1 MSDEAPASALSL
13 GARVAAIQVA
23 VSALCWMGVGLFNAK
38 GTWLLEPSQEKLAA
52 TLLLHQLP
60 VVGVIGAVLIPVLLS
75 LRLVHEASGP
85 GLLDADYLKR
95 VLGFPQDGALAGLV
109 TSVVVFL
116 FAGWELRRSCAIP
129 PIESAKI
136 GALGILTGTLLSVLS
151 YFCLQAAVQPLIRHA
166 IDRGAMAP
174 QRPTFPIRKKIL
186 AVCIAV
192 ALIVAGLFGMDA
204 LTWSQRYTEEKTA
217 TEAVRLAG
225 DMARS
230 IRENPPQGREGWRS
244 FFGGRIKP
252 EGAVLYAQG
261 AGGNILATEP
271 RDVSGIEAYLLR
283 SDFFTSGSKAPVDGS
298 FVSRWGDVRIVA
310 RAPSGVN
317 GSVGIILRTDP
328 SVLRRVIGSL
338 LLVTVEAGLA
348 ALLLAWIS
356 GAGMT
361 GPLRRLALNAEAFAS
376 AETNTFD
383 AVPVVTDDEISNLAA
398 AFDRMAVARRE
409 AQKQLQDAG
418 RRAERDEVLARVAH
432 EVRNPIFG
440 ITSTV
445 AALETEIGD
454 GRHAEYFTVL
464 RAECQRISSLVDEM
478 LSPRLRLGPGSV
490 TDLKSVTAEAES
502 VLRSRFPERD
512 FLLTNSGGPAAPC
525 PLDRAKATSLM
536 THLLESA
543 VLRLEGRSEVRLRFE
558 RKGQETIV
566 EMQDRGIPVR
576 AEDLRLQPGE
586 EGGPTE
592 WKSSFLACRT
602 IVEGAGGEI
611 LLRSSS
617 AADGT
622 VFEIRMFESTGMCN
636 S

>member
-1 MSDEAPASALSL
+1 MSEDALPSAWSL
-13 GARVAAIQVA
+13 GARVAAIQVSLA
-23 VSALCWMGVGLFNAK
+23 TLCWMGVGLFNAK
-38 GTWLLEPSQEKLAA
+38 GTWLLEPSQERLSAK
-52 TLLLHQLP
+52 LLLHQLP
-60 VVGVIGAVLIPVLLS
+60 IVGIIGAVLIPVLWS
-75 LRLVHEASGP
+75 LRLVHEASEP
-85 GLLDADYLKR
+85 GLLDAEYLKK
-95 VLGFPQDGALAGLV
+95 VLGFPQNAALTGLV

-136 GALGILTGTLLSVLS
+136 GILGILTGTLLSVLS
-151 YFCLQAAVQPLIRHA
+151 YFSLQAAVQPLVLHA

-204 LTWSQRYTEEKTA
+204 LAWSQRYTEEKTA

-225 DMARS
+225 ELARS
-230 IRENPPQGREGWRS
+230 AREHPPQGREGWRS
-244 FFGGRIKP
+244 FFGSRAKP

-283 SDFFTSGSKAPVDGS
+283 SDFFASGSTMPVDGS

-310 RAPSGVN
+310 RTPSGVN
-317 GSVGIILRTDP
+317 GSVGVILRTDP
-328 SVLRRVIGSL
+328 SVLRHVLGSL
-338 LLVTVEAGLA
+338 LLVTLEAGLA

-356 GAGMT
+356 GRGMT
-361 GPLRRLALNAEAFAS
+361 GPLRRLALNTEAFAS
-376 AETNTFD
+376 AQTNGFD

-409 AQKQLQDAG
+409 AQKQLHDAS

-440 ITSTV
+440 ISSTV
-445 AALETEIGD
+445 AALQTEIGGD
-454 GRHAEYFTVL
+454 RYAEYFAVL
-464 RAECQRISSLVDEM
+464 RSECQRISGLVDEM
-478 LSPRLRLGPGSV
+478 LSPQLRLGPGNV
-490 TDLKSVTAEAES
+490 TDLRSVIAEAES
-502 VLRSRFPERD
+502 VIRRRFPERD
-512 FLLTNSGGPAAPC
+512 FFLTNSGATEAPC
-525 PLDRAKATSLM
+525 PLDRASATILM
-536 THLLESA
+536 ANLLKCA
-543 VLRLEGRSEVRLRFE
+543 VLRLEGRSEVRLRFG
-558 RKGQETIV
+558 RMGQETVV

-576 AEDLRLQPGE
+576 VEDLRVQPSE
-586 EGGPTE
+586 NRVPDD
-592 WKSSFLACRT
+592 WKDSFLACRK

-617 AADGT
+617 ATDGT
-622 VFEIRMFESTGMCN
+622 VFEIRHGLAPVN
-636 S
+636 